1 MTTSILLCIILVLP
15 LQRLSQSKLGVI
27 LVALTTII
35 SAWAVRWVTMME
47 VQTIPRFDVGPF
59 PYELP
64 MGSAG
69 LLGIIGMCGLW
80 LALALFASEIVST
93 GSKRTTGSAQKTESK
108 PNQNTPS
115 PLNRSHSL

>member
-1 MTTSILLCIILVLP
+1 
-15 LQRLSQSKLGVI
+15 
-27 LVALTTII
+27 
-35 SAWAVRWVTMME
+35 W
-47 VQTIPRFDVGPF
+47 IPYINVGPF

-108 PNQNTPS
+108 PNQNTPP